1 MQNVSLMFHLKNKNV
16 SPETFSSKTMTV
28 KFYLKPVKS
37 SGSGFKVYA
46 QIIFNRTKAEFTT
59 GLPCEKSDWNPK
71 KQEFNKNSLFNQR
84 LSDLKMKIYRIKN
97 NFDELK
103 INYSAKDLKIQLLGS
118 KKSEDLLLEYFQ
130 EYIDRKLK
138 DGSWSQATSKLYFA
152 SQNYLTK
159 FLSEHNRQK
168 ITLENYNLT
177 IIAKFDDYLRQ
188 IIWND
193 KGDRLS
199 ITSINKHHTR
209 VKTILG
215 DAISRGKLNIN
226 PYAHFKLTFPQGNR
240 EYLTKEE
247 LDKLNS
253 LDLSKNESLDQVRDI
268 FMFSCYTGLRFC
280 DAIDLKMEDIQI
292 INDEPHI
299 RVDQIKTGER
309 REIPLIKPAIS
320 IVDKYNWSKFRSLKG
335 NVLPIYTN
343 QRVNRYLKFISNL
356 CGIKKNLTHHI
367 ARHTCAT
374 TILLD
379 NNVPIEVVSHW
390 LGHTNIKTTQI
401 YAKISHTKLQNESK
415 RLNDII

>member
-1 MQNVSLMFHLKNKNV
+1 
-16 SPETFSSKTMTV
+16 MT
-28 KFYLKPVKS
+28 
-37 SGSGFKVYA
+37 
-46 QIIFNRTKAEFTT
+46 
-59 GLPCEKSDWNPK
+59 
-71 KQEFNKNSLFNQR
+71 
-84 LSDLKMKIYRIKN
+84 
-97 NFDELK
+97 
-103 INYSAKDLKIQLLGS
+103 
-118 KKSEDLLLEYFQ
+118 
-130 EYIDRKLK
+130 
-138 DGSWSQATSKLYFA
+138 
-152 SQNYLTK
+152 
-159 FLSEHNRQK
+159 
-168 ITLENYNLT
+168 
-177 IIAKFDDYLRQ
+177 
-188 IIWND
+188 
-193 KGDRLS
+193 
-199 ITSINKHHTR
+199 
-209 VKTILG
+209 
-215 DAISRGKLNIN
+215 IN

-240 EYLTKEE
+240 EYLTNEE

-253 LDLSKNESLDQVRDI
+253 IDLSNNESLDQVRDI

-280 DAIDLKMEDIQI
+280 DAMDLKMEDIRI

-401 YAKISHTKLQNESK
+401 YAKISHSKLQYESA
-415 RLNDII
+415 RLNKITLH